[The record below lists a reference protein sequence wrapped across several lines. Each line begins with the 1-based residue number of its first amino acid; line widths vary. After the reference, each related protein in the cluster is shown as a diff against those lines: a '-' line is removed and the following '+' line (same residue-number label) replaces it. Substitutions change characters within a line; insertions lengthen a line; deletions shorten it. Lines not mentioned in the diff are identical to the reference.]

1 MSTGC
6 ADNRGDRLSRNL
18 AGVVFIP
25 VKEAIIWYPR
35 AQAISH
41 RREHPAICHCRAL
54 RYVTH
59 VSMKEEFQWNIVY
72 SAVPA

>member
-6 ADNRGDRLSRNL
+6 ADKRGDRLSRNL
-18 AGVVFIP
+18 AGVAFNP

-41 RREHPAICHCRAL
+41 RREHPAIAIAGLCATSLTFR
-54 RYVTH
+54 
-59 VSMKEEFQWNIVY
+59 
-72 SAVPA
+72 